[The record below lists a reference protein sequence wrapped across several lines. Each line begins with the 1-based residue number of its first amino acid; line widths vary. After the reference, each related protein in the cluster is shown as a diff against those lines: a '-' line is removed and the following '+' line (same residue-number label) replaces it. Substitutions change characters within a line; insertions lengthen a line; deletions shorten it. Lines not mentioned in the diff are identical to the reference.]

1 MSFEVKRKE
10 FHYKKIEYK
19 YLENNINIDG
29 IDTLCNIIDK
39 EQVLKKHN
47 VIDEVIFSG
56 SWNITLTSNI
66 FFADLEVDCILSVCV
81 SEKRLLETK
90 DQELLKNIQKES
102 IKASMDYIND
112 ELNKFLK
119 MTPFQPTK
127 EVNFIEE
134 YKK

>member
-1 MSFEVKRKE
+1 MLFEVKRKE

-47 VIDEVIFSG
+47 VRDEVIFSG

-66 FFADLEVDCILSVCV
+66 F
-81 SEKRLLETK
+81 LL
-90 DQELLKNIQKES
+90 I
-102 IKASMDYIND
+102 
-112 ELNKFLK
+112 
-119 MTPFQPTK
+119 
-127 EVNFIEE
+127 
-134 YKK
+134 